1 MIELEFRGGGDKVG
15 VGAGG
20 CNFGVCNGVGWGLGE
35 DEEDVEGAGVVADVV
50 VDVGAGAGSE
60 EGEGAVTFSSCDKL

>member
-1 MIELEFRGGGDKVG
+1 MIELKFRGGGDAVG

-35 DEEDVEGAGVVADVV
+35 DEEDVEGAGVVVDAVADVV
-50 VDVGAGAGSE
+50 GTGSE